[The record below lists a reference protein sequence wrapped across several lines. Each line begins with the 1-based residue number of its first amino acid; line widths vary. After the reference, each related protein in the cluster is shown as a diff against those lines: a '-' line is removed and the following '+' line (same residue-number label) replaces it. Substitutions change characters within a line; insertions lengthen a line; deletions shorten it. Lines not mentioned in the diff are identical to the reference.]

1 MPAMKTTFRKEE
13 RLKSNKLIEALVKEG
28 KTVNAMP
35 LKLVWMEV
43 EKGGRFPAQATV
55 AVSKRNFKRA
65 VDRNKLKRRMREA
78 YRLNKQPLYE
88 QLLEKNKKVSLMF
101 FHVSREISEYA
112 LIEESMVKV
121 IEKLR
126 KAL

>member
-1 MPAMKTTFRKEE
+1 MPAMKRTFSKEE
-13 RLKSNKLIEALVKEG
+13 RLKSNKLIETLVKEG

-43 EKGGRFPAQATV
+43 KKSGRFPAQATI
-55 AVSKRNFKRA
+55 AVSKRYFKKA

-88 QLLEKNKKVSLMF
+88 QLLEKNKKISLMF
-101 FHVSREISEYA
+101 FHVSKEISDYA
-112 LIEESMVKV
+112 LIESGMVKA
-121 IEKLR
+121 IEKL
-126 KAL
+126 KQAL